1 MLLKGGVDIN
11 DIKLYEKIPHEQF
24 SIRILLYNDNGYDF
38 PLHWHEH
45 TELHYV
51 FKGKGRLRCGE
62 EYFEIGEG
70 ELAVINGNELH
81 RGTGGRCDYICLII
95 PPGFFEQNHSIFEKI
110 VKDEYV
116 STLVGKIRENH
127 LAHGGAD
134 MLEIKGL
141 TYLLVSH
148 LIRNYTVKSI
158 DDTVYSGYVSRLNRV
173 NEIIKYMSSNYD
185 KPISTKSL
193 ADMAHLSE
201 GYFCQ
206 IFKEVTGKTAMEYLG
221 NLRIDKAEKLLKKT
235 EMTVTEIAFCCG
247 FDDANYFSRI
257 YKKIKGISPLS
268 TRQSARKP

>member
-1 MLLKGGVDIN
+1 MRGGIDIN

-24 SIRILLYNDNGYDF
+24 PIRILVYQDNGYDF

-45 TELHYV
+45 TELHYI
-51 FKGKGRLRCGE
+51 FKGKGRLRYGE

-70 ELAVINGNELH
+70 SLAVINGNDLH
-81 RGTGGRCDYICLII
+81 RGVGGKCDYICLII
-95 PPGFFEQNHSIFEKI
+95 PPEFFEQNHSIFEKI
-110 VKDEYV
+110 VRDEYI
-116 STLVGKIRENH
+116 SSLIERIYEKH
-127 LAHGGAD
+127 LTQTGAD

-141 TYLLVSH
+141 TYFLVSH
-148 LIRNYTVKSI
+148 LIRNYTVKHL

-173 NEIIKYMSSNYD
+173 NEIIKYISSNYD
-185 KPISTKSL
+185 KPLSTKTL

-221 NLRIDKAEKLLKKT
+221 CLRIDKAEKLLKKT

-257 YKKIKGISPLS
+257 YKKIKGISPQA
-268 TRQSARKP
+268 TRQSAGKV